1 MKSKQRNEEE
11 SVFRMKI
18 VESSDVGPDGKAPVR
33 FDIQNIDAV
42 AKVPIEAVASIA
54 AQLIPPW
61 ESPVERVRQA
71 YTLLDA
77 AAAGRNGLVLH
88 RNLERGFTDFVWRR
102 DVFRE
107 YQGILSLSK
116 DDPLVSLNAA
126 GEPVADFEG
135 VLKSFF
141 GVGQNASK
149 LEKVERLLLFF
160 HETEFNPETQT
171 KGIPLEKAAEYIE
184 DWQINGI
191 PDIAYCCLKGNF
203 ARWWDFNVARTNRE
217 NAKVPKGK
225 QGRVKRK
232 NHTRRGARPPR
243 LKDELK
249 KK

>member
-1 MKSKQRNEEE
+1 MKSKQKNESE

-18 VESSDVGPDGKAPVR
+18 VKSSDLGPDGEAPIR

-42 AKVPIEAVASIA
+42 AQVPIEVVASIA

-77 AAAGRNGLVLH
+77 AAAGKTGLVQH
-88 RNLERGFTDFVWRR
+88 RNLEKGFTDFVWRR
-102 DVFRE
+102 DFFRE

-116 DDPLVSLNAA
+116 GDPLVRTNAA
-126 GEPVADFEG
+126 NERVADFER

-141 GVGQNASK
+141 GVGQSAS
-149 LEKVERLLLFF
+149 KVERMERLLWFIQ
-160 HETEFNPETQT
+160 ETSFNPETQM
-171 KGIPLEKAAEYIE
+171 KGISWESAEACLA
-184 DWQINGI
+184 DWQANGI
-191 PDIAYCCLKGNF
+191 PDISYCCLKGNF

-232 NHTRRGARPPR
+232 NDKRRGARPPR

>member
-1 MKSKQRNEEE
+1 MKSKQKSGPE
-11 SVFRMKI
+11 SVFPMTI
-18 VESSDVGPDGKAPVR
+18 VNSSDVGLDGEAPVR

-61 ESPVERVRQA
+61 ESPLERVRQA

-116 DDPLVSLNAA
+116 DDPLVSTNAA
-126 GEPVADFEG
+126 GERVADFEG
-135 VLKSFF
+135 VLRSFF
-141 GVGQNASK
+141 GVGQSASR
-149 LEKVERLLLFF
+149 LEKVERVVLFLQ
-160 HETEFNPETQT
+160 ETDFNPDTLT
-171 KGIPLEKAAEYIE
+171 RGITWEKAAEYVV
-184 DWQINGI
+184 DWQVNGI
-191 PDIAYCCLKGNF
+191 PDISYCCMKGNF

-232 NHTRRGARPPR
+232 DDKRRGARPPR

>member
-1 MKSKQRNEEE
+1 MKSKQKNDSD

-18 VESSDVGPDGKAPVR
+18 VKSSDVGPDGEAPIR
-33 FDIQNIDAV
+33 FDIQNIEAV

-77 AAAGRNGLVLH
+77 AAAGRNSLVQH
-88 RNLERGFTDFVWRR
+88 RNLEKGFTDFVWRR
-102 DVFRE
+102 DIFSE
-107 YQGILSLSK
+107 YQGMLSLSK
-116 DDPLVSLNAA
+116 GDPLVSTNAA
-126 GEPVADFEG
+126 GERVADFEG

-141 GVGQNASK
+141 GVGQNATK
-149 LEKVERLLLFF
+149 AEKAGRLALFLQ
-160 HETEFNPETQT
+160 ETDFNPVTLKKGTTWEKAVEYVMDWQV
-171 KGIPLEKAAEYIE
+171 KGIPEIS
-184 DWQINGI
+184 
-191 PDIAYCCLKGNF
+191 YCCLKGHF
-203 ARWWDFNVARTNRE
+203 ARWWEFNVARTNRL
-217 NAKVPKGK
+217 NASAPKGK

-232 NHTRRGARPPR
+232 NDKRRGARPPR